1 MPHQLGVT
9 IRAQVAADQ
18 VAPLRDWLAKQAH
31 GDTDQGPF
39 AFGQMRGL
47 HFAKL
52 FVLEETTD
60 PGGQTIPASL
70 VLMTDVDAPLGRH
83 LAELIDVGGAGI
95 DRAFGFCAGYPGPRA
110 RRRARIAW
118 LRRHLI
124 KASAVYVNTVG
135 RGLQQIRQEA
145 RLHDAL
151 EDRLDQGDWDG
162 RAADD
167 VRRELR
173 DYVAGRADLAWAL
186 KPPVPPSLRFQIG
199 EAIHEVGVPLVL
211 LPLLPAL
218 AVVLPVWAVLLRLSE
233 QRERPVTQRPT
244 LEHLDELAGY
254 EDFTTQNP
262 FAVVGFLRPGLL
274 PLVTVRAVMPAIDY
288 AVRHVYNHNDL
299 AGIKTIHFARWVPLD
314 GWRRMTF
321 ASSYDGAVEAYND
334 DFIDQVW
341 WGLNAAFGNA
351 VGYPP
356 TRWVFWGGAKYE
368 QQFKNTLRIH
378 QVPVPVWYSAYPALS
393 AANVENNARIRAG
406 LLGEMSPADA
416 AQWLSLL

>member
-162 RAADD
+162 RPADD

-254 EDFTTQNP
+254 EDYTTQNP